1 MRKVCAMLTA
11 FIILIAGIAALG
23 VGVAGEGWN
32 LAEPVMTFGAVLT
45 LCAAVQLLPLVEALT

>member
-1 MRKVCAMLTA
+1 MLTA